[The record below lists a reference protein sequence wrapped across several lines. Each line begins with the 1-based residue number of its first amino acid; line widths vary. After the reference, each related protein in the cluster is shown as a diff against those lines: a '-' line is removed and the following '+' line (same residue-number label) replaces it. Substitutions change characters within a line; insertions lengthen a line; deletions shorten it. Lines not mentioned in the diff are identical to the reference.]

1 MRRANAILVVLFCAV
16 TGCRGTGAQEPY
28 DGLVAAARRPSK
40 ALPAPAARAPEAQ
53 PIASE
58 VDVPWTI
65 ALLSD
70 AKAPRPKRSG
80 KLVVVDREAEA
91 TVATAHDAGV
101 YVAAGPHP
109 LDDKSTA
116 EKPAAP
122 KSCSGV
128 VNRRS

>member
-1 MRRANAILVVLFCAV
+1 MRRTNAILVVLLCAV

-28 DGLVAAARRPSK
+28 DGMVAAARRPSK
-40 ALPAPAARAPEAQ
+40 APPAPAAEAPEAQ

-70 AKAPRPKRSG
+70 AKAPRAKRSG
-80 KLVVVDREAEA
+80 KLVVVDREDEA
-91 TVATAHDAGV
+91 TIAIAHDADL
-101 YVAAGPHP
+101 YVATGPHP
-109 LDDKSTA
+109 PDDKSTA

-128 VNRRS
+128 VKSRS